1 MLHTAAAQVSID
13 WQAVHLF
20 ERPFQRSKRDMIP
33 LRQFRLGYAAIEMF
47 HQILV
52 HLLHTL
58 GLFFV
63 QIGRSCRHGF
73 RFIHFLAAA
82 HFLPPPFRQRA
93 HQNVPCNPGQEA
105 LQSMPGPH
113 CAVHLH

>member
-1 MLHTAAAQVSID
+1 
-13 WQAVHLF
+13 
-20 ERPFQRSKRDMIP
+20 MIP

-47 HQILV
+47 HQILA

-73 RFIHFLAAA
+73 RFIHFLAALIFFHL
-82 HFLPPPFRQRA
+82 HFGKERTKMFPVIPVRKRCNQRQRRIDRSS
-93 HQNVPCNPGQEA
+93 A
-105 LQSMPGPH
+105 LTGNGYSGI
-113 CAVHLH
+113 AARVASSKRR